1 MLEEYVR
8 VGSVQPRYTATGR
21 LSSYAVELWH
31 DGLGEHREVKS
42 SDPGV
47 LENKVE
53 AVLHRWH
60 EKWEAKKLKLAVQAT
75 LESAAQETEAA
86 QAALAACSTLLQATL
101 GVDDRVDWD
110 ALKKHDPFEWSG
122 ERLKTLRYK
131 SGNEPSAIVPV
142 KRPDRPVEANYREEP
157 RWFHYLIPGL
167 VARKQ
172 KASRDRW
179 LAAMRDY
186 DQAVLAADEEDK
198 GRRKELERQRALF
211 QADKAKFEEARKSA
225 EAKVDEFRSLW
236 LKKEP
241 AAIIEHADLV
251 LSASVYPDWMKVD
264 YAVGFDP
271 EAKILV
277 IDYRLPSPSEI
288 PTLERVTFVKSRGEL
303 TEKHI
308 PESKRKSMFDDICC
322 QITLRTIHEIFEA
335 DEVDAISAVTF
346 NGWVEAVN
354 PSTGREERNCI
365 LSVQAHK
372 AEFLAFD
379 LARVEPRACF
389 KALKGVAAS
398 SLAGLA
404 PVRPILVLD
413 SNDRRFVPSREVV
426 SELDDSV
433 NLASIPWEEFEH
445 LVRELFAKIFSG
457 DGAEVHV
464 TQASRDGGVDAIALD
479 PDPIK
484 GGKIVIQAKR
494 YTNTVGVSAVRDLYG
509 TVVNEGANRG
519 ILVTTSNY
527 GPDAYKFAQGKPL
540 TLLNGSNLL
549 ALLADHGHKARIDLQ
564 EARQRGP
571 S

>member
-60 EKWEAKKLKLAVQAT
+60 EKWEAKKLKLAAQAT
-75 LESAAQETEAA
+75 LESAAQETEVA

>member
-60 EKWEAKKLKLAVQAT
+60 EKWEAKKLKLAAQAT
-75 LESAAQETEAA
+75 LESAAQETEVA

-142 KRPDRPVEANYREEP
+142 RRPDRPVEANYREEP

-527 GPDAYKFAQGKPL
+527 GPDACKFAQGKPL

>member
-60 EKWEAKKLKLAVQAT
+60 EKWEAKKLKLAAQAT
-75 LESAAQETEAA
+75 LESAAQETEVA

-142 KRPDRPVEANYREEP
+142 KRPDRPVEANYREEH

>member
-8 VGSVQPRYTATGR
+8 VGRVQPRYTATGR

-60 EKWEAKKLKLAVQAT
+60 EKWEAKKLKLAAQAT
-75 LESAAQETEAA
+75 LESAAQETEVA